1 METVEVNND
10 NMDGQIQE
18 TIDNLRENKEVVLS
32 DDDIVKSLL
41 ELEDLLEGEGE
52 V

>member
-32 DDDIVKSLL
+32 DDDIVESLL